1 MISKIEKCTGKHENS
16 QSKKQATANI
26 YQPTRAVNK
35 RVELSVKWRS
45 IWGNLMPKTIVMSD
59 FSFNSR
65 KNNGRL

>member
-35 RVELSVKWRS
+35 RVELSVK
-45 IWGNLMPKTIVMSD
+45 
-59 FSFNSR
+59 
-65 KNNGRL
+65 